1 MVRCTRDLL
10 ATHTFRDCATETR
23 PRRWIEQSSARLLER
38 GAEAAAIIL
47 TSPAER
53 SIHLAALKRYVAR
66 RIGNSGFA
74 KTFRA

>member
-1 MVRCTRDLL
+1 M
-10 ATHTFRDCATETR
+10 A
-23 PRRWIEQSSARLLER
+23 
-38 GAEAAAIIL
+38 AEAAAIIL

-66 RIGNSGFA
+66 WIGNSGFA